1 MRYATSIS
9 CGSFTRT
16 GRRATVS
23 KIILMAESGSDITPE
38 LAQQF
43 GISIVPMHV
52 TFGGETRDDG
62 AFPVTEMF
70 DHYKATHEP
79 PRTSGC
85 TPHDFEVA
93 FERTLAGETD
103 AQILYLAYSACTTC
117 SMQSA
122 VMAAD
127 GRVDVRMIDTKSVSA
142 GQMAVVLRVAKALR
156 EHPDMTM
163 DEAAAV
169 ANEAIATIRM
179 GFIPGDLDYLRA
191 GGRVSNAA
199 YLGAKILGLHPLI
212 EIQDGKLLSTKKYRG
227 SMARVIVQ
235 MAKEFPEQNG
245 LDKNEI
251 YLIYG
256 DGLAEDVKRDVERI
270 LRDKGYQVKG
280 WVRTG
285 CVIAAH
291 SGPGSFG
298 IVGFAK

>member
-1 MRYATSIS
+1 M
-9 CGSFTRT
+9 
-16 GRRATVS
+16 S
-23 KIILMAESGSDITPE
+23 KILLMAESGSDITPE
-38 LAQQF
+38 LAGQLGVF
-43 GISIVPMHV
+43 IVPMHV

-62 AFPVTEMF
+62 TFPVTQMF
-70 DHYKATHEP
+70 EHYKATREP

-93 FERTLAGETD
+93 FGRALEENPG

-122 VMAAD
+122 IMTAD
-127 GRVDVRMIDTKSVSA
+127 GRKDIRIVDTKSVSA
-142 GQMAVVLRVAKALR
+142 GQMAVVMRVAKALR
-156 EHPDMTM
+156 EHPEMTM
-163 DEAAAV
+163 DEAVAV
-169 ANEAIATIRM
+169 ANDAIAKVRM

-212 EIQDGKLLSTKKYRG
+212 EIQDGKLISTKKYRG
-227 SMARVIVQ
+227 SMARVIAQ
-235 MAKEFPEQNG
+235 MAREFPEQSG
-245 LDKNEI
+245 LGKGEI
-251 YLIYG
+251 HLIYG
-256 DGLAEDVKRDVERI
+256 DGLAEDVRHEAERI
-270 LRDKGYQVKG
+270 LTEKGYQIKG

-298 IVGFAK
+298 IVGFAE

>member
-1 MRYATSIS
+1 MLTPSTAGALRVP
-9 CGSFTRT
+9 
-16 GRRATVS
+16 GRGNTMSR
-23 KIILMAESGSDITPE
+23 ILLMAESGSYITPE
-38 LAQQF
+38 LAGQL
-43 GISIVPMHV
+43 GVTIVPMHV
-52 TFGGETRDDG
+52 TFAGETRDDG
-62 AFPVTEMF
+62 AFPVTQMF
-70 DHYKATHEP
+70 EHYKATHEP

-93 FERTLAGETD
+93 FGRVLAENPG

-122 VMAAD
+122 VMVAD
-127 GRVDVRMIDTKSVSA
+127 GREDIRIIDTKNVSA
-142 GQMAVVLRVAKALR
+142 GQMAVVMRVAKALQT
-156 EHPDMTM
+156 HPEMTL
-163 DEAAAV
+163 DEAAAI
-169 ANEAIATIRM
+169 AKDAIAKVRM

-212 EIQDGKLLSTKKYRG
+212 EIQDGKLISTKKYRG
-227 SMARVIVQ
+227 SMARVIAQ
-235 MAKEFPEQNG
+235 MAREFPEQNG
-245 LDKNEI
+245 LGKSEI
-251 YLIYG
+251 HLIYG

-270 LRDKGYQVKG
+270 LTEKGYHIAG

-298 IVGFAK
+298 IVGFAE

>member
-1 MRYATSIS
+1 MSRIL
-9 CGSFTRT
+9 
-16 GRRATVS
+16 
-23 KIILMAESGSDITPE
+23 LMAESGSDITPE
-38 LAQQF
+38 LAGQL
-43 GISIVPMHV
+43 GVTIVPMHV
-52 TFGGETRDDG
+52 TFAGETRDDG
-62 AFPVTEMF
+62 AFPVTQMF
-70 DHYKATHEP
+70 EHYKATHEP

-93 FERTLAGETD
+93 FGRVLAENPG

-122 VMAAD
+122 VMVAD
-127 GRVDVRMIDTKSVSA
+127 GREDIRIIDTKSVSA
-142 GQMAVVLRVAKALR
+142 GQMAVVMRVAKALQA
-156 EHPDMTM
+156 HPEMTL
-163 DEAAAV
+163 DEAAAI
-169 ANEAIATIRM
+169 AQDAIAKVRM

-235 MAKEFPEQNG
+235 MAREFPEQNG
-245 LDKNEI
+245 LGKGEI
-251 YLIYG
+251 HLIYG
-256 DGLAEDVKRDVERI
+256 DGLAEDVRHDVERI
-270 LRDKGYQVKG
+270 LTEKGYQIKG

-298 IVGFAK
+298 IVGFAE

>member
-1 MRYATSIS
+1 M
-9 CGSFTRT
+9 
-16 GRRATVS
+16 S
-23 KIILMAESGSDITPE
+23 KILLMAESGSDITPE
-38 LAQQF
+38 LAGQLGVF
-43 GISIVPMHV
+43 IVPMHV

-62 AFPVTEMF
+62 AFPVTQMF
-70 DHYKATHEP
+70 EHYKATREP

-93 FERTLAGETD
+93 FGRALEENPG

-122 VMAAD
+122 IMTAD
-127 GRVDVRMIDTKSVSA
+127 GRKDIRIVDTKSVSA
-142 GQMAVVLRVAKALR
+142 GQMAVVMRVAKALR
-156 EHPDMTM
+156 EHPEMTM
-163 DEAAAV
+163 DEAVAV
-169 ANEAIATIRM
+169 ANDAIAKVRM

-212 EIQDGKLLSTKKYRG
+212 EIQDGKLISTKKYRG
-227 SMARVIVQ
+227 SMARVIAQ
-235 MAKEFPEQNG
+235 MAREFPEQSG
-245 LDKNEI
+245 LGKGEI
-251 YLIYG
+251 HLIYG
-256 DGLAEDVKRDVERI
+256 DGLAEDVRHDAGRI
-270 LRDKGYQVKG
+270 LTEKGYQIKG

-298 IVGFAK
+298 IVGFAE

>member
-1 MRYATSIS
+1 M
-9 CGSFTRT
+9 
-16 GRRATVS
+16 S

-52 TFGGETRDDG
+52 TFGGDTRDDG

-127 GRVDVRMIDTKSVSA
+127 GRKDVRMIDTKSVSA

-156 EHPDMTM
+156 EHPEMTM

-245 LDKNEI
+245 LDKDEI

-256 DGLAEDVKRDVERI
+256 DGLAENVKRDVERI